1 MATVYLAHDPR
12 FRRDVA
18 LKVLPREFL
27 HDPTFHARFERE
39 AQTIATLEHPA
50 IVPVYDFGEEDG
62 QPYLVMRYM
71 PGGSLADRLRDGPLS
86 IPASAII
93 LERVGEALDEAHAA
107 GVIHRD
113 LKPDNILF
121 DKRDNAYLADFGIV
135 KLASA
140 TASFTG
146 AAIIGTPAYMSPEQA
161 RGDMELDGR
170 SDIYALGA
178 ILFEML
184 SGSMPY
190 EADTPMQLAIK
201 HIIEPVPRI
210 LERMPALPP
219 ECDTVIKQAMAKERD
234 ARYPTGQALA
244 NAVRSLS
251 AKRGALPATVAEPV
265 PTTPETFV
273 EPAPATPETVIE
285 PPPRSSSQPQP
296 SRPTG
301 VKPPSGLPD
310 TTQRTPPAN
319 TPSSQKPAR
328 SRSLLVWGCILGILV
343 VIVLIA
349 GVALGSAGLVSLVS
363 RPTATA
369 TSSFVQTATGT
380 RLPVTTE
387 PKPLSTN
394 TLQPQPTATQAQIIR
409 RFTSELSNDIA
420 ARGVVRIGVRS
431 TTAWPL
437 TVRSGNDYSGFE
449 IDLAREIVDR
459 LYGGHVS
466 IEWTPLNAVNRFLAL
481 QAGDI
486 DILIRAT
493 THTRSSEDDLG
504 LFFTSSYFLDGTR
517 LLVRQNSNVSD
528 IGDLDG
534 RTVGVTAGT
543 TTELVLTNGMRVAGV
558 KMTIDR
564 YNTADEAY
572 AAFVAGRL
580 DAIVSDWSHLLGLS
594 NGDSGFQVV
603 GDLFPVA
610 TFDSSE
616 AGHSP
621 LAIGIPPKQQDF
633 RDEVDGILRAIISDG
648 SWEKIYESWLPGPH
662 PWTVEEMLAEPRV
675 NR

>member
-1 MATVYLAHDPR
+1 MATVCLAHDPR

-86 IPASAII
+86 ISAGAMI

-135 KLASA
+135 KLAEA
-140 TASFTG
+140 TTSFTG
-146 AAIIGTPAYMSPEQA
+146 SAIIGTPAYMSPEQA
-161 RGDMELDGR
+161 RGDMELDGC

-178 ILFEML
+178 ILFKML

-201 HIIEPVPRI
+201 HIIEPVPLI
-210 LERMPALPP
+210 VERMPALPP
-219 ECDTVIKQAMAKERD
+219 ECDAVIKQAMAKERNS
-234 ARYPTGQALA
+234 RYPTGQALA
-244 NAVRSLS
+244 NAVRRLS
-251 AKRGALPATVAEPV
+251 AKGGALPATVPEP
-265 PTTPETFV
+265 T
-273 EPAPATPETVIE
+273 PATPETVVEPVPATPETFVE

-296 SRPTG
+296 SRPT
-301 VKPPSGLPD
+301 VVTPPRGLPD
-310 TTQRTPPAN
+310 TTQRTPP
-319 TPSSQKPAR
+319 SQKPTR
-328 SRSLLVWGCILGILV
+328 SRSLLVWGCILGIV
-343 VIVLIA
+343 VVVVLIV
-349 GVALGSAGLVSLVS
+349 GVALGSAGLTSLVN
-363 RPTATA
+363 RPTAAA
-369 TSSFVQTATGT
+369 TSSFVQTATEIH
-380 RLPVTTE
+380 LPVTTE
-387 PKPLSTN
+387 PVQLSTN
-394 TLQPQPTATQAQIIR
+394 TPQPEPTATQARIIR
-409 RFTSELSNDIA
+409 TFASELSKEIA
-420 ARGVVRIGVRS
+420 VRGVVRIGVRS
-431 TTAWPL
+431 NTAWPL
-437 TVRSGNDYSGFE
+437 TVRSGDDYSGFE

-459 LYGGHVS
+459 LYDGHVS
-466 IEWTPLNAVNRFLAL
+466 IDWTPLNAANRFPAL

-486 DILIRAT
+486 DMLIRAT
-493 THTRSSEDDLG
+493 THTRSREDDLG

-534 RTVGVTAGT
+534 GTVGVTAGS

-558 KMTIDR
+558 EMTIDR

-616 AGHSP
+616 AGHEP

-662 PWTVEEMLAEPRV
+662 PWTVEEMLTEPRV